1 MLIFFDQ
8 LVGFTTTIIVV
19 VIRNV
24 GIIII
29 PLAFMALLL
38 SRFMKLLEGF
48 D

>member
-8 LVGFTTTIIVV
+8 LVGFTTT
-19 VIRNV
+19 
-24 GIIII
+24 II